1 MVPLKGAAP
10 VDRQEAGEAAADSP
24 MEAEEAEEC
33 LTEEVEGEVLWTVVA
48 GVEALKAEGVVDHDV
63 SEKSR
68 PWRRQGRV
76 ERLLKSS
83 TTSLKKTFH

>member
-1 MVPLKGAAP
+1 
-10 VDRQEAGEAAADSP
+10 

-33 LTEEVEGEVLWTVVA
+33 LMEVVAGEVLWTVVA
-48 GVEALKAEGVVDHDV
+48 AAEALRAEEVVDHDV

-68 PWRRQGRV
+68 PWERQGRV

-83 TTSLKKTFH
+83 TTNLKKTFH